1 MTPKETRKRID
12 EYWQQD
18 SHGSNKV
25 VYTLAVTLPDNE
37 LLDLV
42 EDYYF
47 NRGVAMVVGRERNG
61 SPRYSMFLGLVR
73 RRGLEHRLAQR
84 QNKPI
89 EATMKEL
96 SSEGCKR
103 KGLLRE
109 QLKTRYRLAS
119 ENGKRKIVL
128 FMLHQPTKK
137 ERQWAY
143 SKISRHWE
151 ECYSEGVVQAF
162 ESGDNDAATA
172 ILAHFPTEYI
182 YRHRDRLASIK
193 GLDWVYKRIGAEHP
207 EEVRLDRLT
216 PTEKLRTILS
226 LRMEE
231 RYSDIEKMMYR
242 SIASEVSY
250 ILTWGEVNDSVVR
263 FNAEDKEYF
272 RIDDFRGLDGT
283 YYWNYWLDVKG
294 FYLPRYFGIEDKPR
308 IGHDRSLLSFDG
320 VGLALWAMGQLG
332 MAEAIVRFAE
342 LNKVLAARFFVT
354 KDDAY
359 PELVPSEIR
368 DWLMRIYQMV
378 NVGMLGESPL
388 PDKYRK
394 LLSFEELQ
402 DMQLSTETRSV
413 QSVEEGMLEEEDVPF

>member
-73 RRGLEHRLAQR
+73 RRGLEHRLAQK

-231 RYSDIEKMMYR
+231 R
-242 SIASEVSY
+242 
-250 ILTWGEVNDSVVR
+250 
-263 FNAEDKEYF
+263 
-272 RIDDFRGLDGT
+272 
-283 YYWNYWLDVKG
+283 
-294 FYLPRYFGIEDKPR
+294 
-308 IGHDRSLLSFDG
+308 
-320 VGLALWAMGQLG
+320 
-332 MAEAIVRFAE
+332 
-342 LNKVLAARFFVT
+342 
-354 KDDAY
+354 
-359 PELVPSEIR
+359 
-368 DWLMRIYQMV
+368 
-378 NVGMLGESPL
+378 
-388 PDKYRK
+388 
-394 LLSFEELQ
+394 
-402 DMQLSTETRSV
+402 
-413 QSVEEGMLEEEDVPF
+413 